1 MGLLDWIFGALS
13 LIIIV
18 VVLLFIASIGIT
30 IYNNLE
36 DKNKEQSL
44 KHLKHKKEKDEW

>member
-1 MGLLDWIFGALS
+1 MGLLDWIFGALAM
-13 LIIIV
+13 IIIV

-36 DKNKEQSL
+36 DKNKEQPL
-44 KHLKHKKEKDEW
+44 KHLKQKKRKG